1 MTFPKH
7 HSYYWSRDEVWE
19 RLPLLKRSALFYLKQ
34 GMSVSQVMI
43 QIKDSRPAESAR
55 PVFREAVE
63 DLFDSFMAEIG
74 KR

>member
-1 MTFPKH
+1 MTLPKH

-19 RLPLLKRSALFYLKQ
+19 RLPLLKRSALYYLSQ
-34 GMSVSQVMI
+34 GMTVSQTI
-43 QIKDSRPAESAR
+43 IRLQDSRPAECTR